1 MNPPTSL
8 AEHLGRLP
16 RLLGGDPAAARQ
28 WMAAGPRVWLLT
40 SLLWIGF
47 GAGLYG
53 AALGTWRAP
62 MQAVFNGIKFP
73 LILLL
78 TAVGNS
84 FFNALLAPLL
94 GIQIGWRES
103 LASVL
108 LSFNLLSAILAA
120 FSPLT
125 LFLVW
130 NLPGPD
136 SGWNATQDAYAT
148 ILVSQ
153 SVLIAFAGIV
163 ANLHLLCVLTSLAG
177 SPAPARRL
185 LIAWLAANLV
195 MGTQLS
201 WIARPFFG
209 RPNQAVQFLRDD
221 AIRGNFFEAFFVS
234 TSRLFRSDDKT
245 TPHSP

>member
-1 MNPPTSL
+1 MS
-8 AEHLGRLP
+8 
-16 RLLGGDPAAARQ
+16 
-28 WMAAGPRVWLLT
+28 AGPRIWLLT
-40 SLLWIGF
+40 SLVWIGV

-62 MQAVFNGIKFP
+62 MQAAFNGIKFP

-94 GIQIGWRES
+94 GIQIGWKES

-108 LSFNLLSAILAA
+108 LSFNLLSTILAA

-125 LFLVW
+125 LFLIW

-153 SVLIAFAGIV
+153 SLLIAFAGIV
-163 ANLHLLCVLTSLAG
+163 ANLHLLRVLTSLAG
-177 SPAPARRL
+177 SPVPARRL
-185 LIAWLAANLV
+185 LVAWLAANLV

-221 AIRGNFFEAFFVS
+221 ALRGNFFEAFFLS
-234 TSRLFRSDDKT
+234 TSRLFRSVDNST
-245 TPHSP
+245 NTPP